1 MCGYHARLPS
11 TLNVLVDYDQTTSP
25 LYRGGYADVWKGKY
39 CGQDVAVK
47 VLRIYSSE
55 ELQKVIKVSC
65 WLHPV
70 SIHSALTISRA
81 EVLQGSC
88 DLEIPSTPECPTVDG
103 CIDVRGSVHNDIR
116 VDGEWN
122 HQSVH

>member
-11 TLNVLVDYDQTTSP
+11 TLNVLVDYDQTTSAM
-25 LYRGGYADVWKGKY
+25 YRGGYADVWKGKY
-39 CGQDVAVK
+39 CDQEVAVK
-47 VLRIYSSE
+47 VLRTYSSE
-55 ELQKVIKVSC
+55 ELRKVIKVSY

-70 SIHSALTISRA
+70 SIYHALMISRA

-88 DLEIPSTPECPTVDG
+88 DMEIPSTPKRPTVDG
-103 CIDVRGSVHNDIR
+103 CINVRGSVRDDIR

-122 HQSVH
+122 HQSIH